1 MHTSALKPKST
12 TDKPPLNF
20 RKWNDSSVH
29 SIGEIDDYEEGFDFY
44 HDGKKVSKGVAWSQQ
59 ASILGV

>member
-20 RKWNDSSVH
+20 KRTQPVDSL
-29 SIGEIDDYEEGFDFY
+29 GDIDDDEEFDFY
-44 HDGKKVSKGVAWSQQ
+44 HDGRKVPKGVAWSQQ